1 MTHQTLKTSSAL
13 APHPSQIRVPGEAG
27 VWVFI
32 LTEMAIFTALFGV
45 IVWNRAQDPE
55 MFAQGQSMLNQP
67 LGLTNTVVL
76 IAGSV
81 LVVLAIAAAQCDR
94 YRQAAQY
101 LAAGMACGAVF
112 VVIKGA
118 EYALAMH
125 HGMWIHTNVFWML
138 FFVVTGAHLLHVLVG
153 ATALGL
159 VRPRASAGL
168 TGVRDRELFTS
179 ATCYWHMVDL
189 LWLVLFPLFYLV
201 N

>member
-1 MTHQTLKTSSAL
+1 MTQQRVAQPAVGSRRQPNS
-13 APHPSQIRVPGEAG
+13 VPGETG

-32 LTEMAIFTALFGV
+32 LTEMSIFTTLFGV
-45 IVWNRAQDPE
+45 IVWNRAHNPD
-55 MFAQGQSMLNQP
+55 MFAQGQSNLNQP

-81 LVVLAIAAAQCDR
+81 LVVLAIAAAQSDR

-101 LAAGMACGAVF
+101 LAAAMACGALF
-112 VVIKGA
+112 VLIKGT
-118 EYALAMH
+118 EYALAVN

-159 VRPRASAGL
+159 IRPRVSSGL